1 VNQSPTSPGLDF
13 DAMLSWAI
21 VIGLSIWA
29 GVVSFMR
36 KLNEGQSRP
45 FNIRELIGEVTVSGF
60 TGVLTAYLCAAV
72 GVHGPMQFALAGI
85 AAHMGSRW
93 LFKLEAVLNRKFD
106 LPADPAP
113 AKEPTDAAH

>member
-1 VNQSPTSPGLDF
+1 MIEKPPQSGIDL
-13 DAMLSWAI
+13 DAMFSWAI

-36 KLNEGQSRP
+36 KLNEGQTRP

-93 LFKLEAVLNRKFD
+93 LFKLETVLNKRFD

-113 AKEPTDAAH
+113 TKESTDGK